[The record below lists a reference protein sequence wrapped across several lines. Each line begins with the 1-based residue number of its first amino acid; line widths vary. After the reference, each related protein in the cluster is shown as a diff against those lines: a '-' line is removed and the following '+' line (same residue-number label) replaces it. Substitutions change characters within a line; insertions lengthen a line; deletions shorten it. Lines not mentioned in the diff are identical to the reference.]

1 GEIYSKMHDA
11 AGLAVLLEQIRSMD
25 GLVDDS
31 QLQTAYQLLEA
42 TQLYFQED
50 YDGVLKMCAELDSS
64 LAGKKSYE
72 DDRHRL
78 RLLQLKTFY
87 ALGDVNRA
95 NILLEDYEYTK
106 DSLYAAQYIGQGREM
121 SENYKLEKF
130 ERQIKEQELRLFNT
144 SYQRYGLIIGI
155 TVLLTILAILYF
167 HFREKDRLAH

>member
-1 GEIYSKMHDA
+1 LRDYEAGLRYGNLAKEQFSAAYGTNVTWKLKTLLVEGEIYSKMHDA
-11 AGLAVLLEQIRSMD
+11 VGLAVLLEQIRSMD

-50 YDGVLKMCAELDSS
+50 YDDVLKMCAELDSC

-87 ALGDVNRA
+87 
-95 NILLEDYEYTK
+95 
-106 DSLYAAQYIGQGREM
+106 
-121 SENYKLEKF
+121 
-130 ERQIKEQELRLFNT
+130 
-144 SYQRYGLIIGI
+144 
-155 TVLLTILAILYF
+155 
-167 HFREKDRLAH
+167 